1 MLINYFKFDSEKV
14 TSKYSIYIYY
24 LILLYIS
31 SIFLKSSP
39 AISNIA
45 MGLIL
50 ILSILSFKKNNIS
63 SSIFVISGFI
73 LFFIFQ
79 IISLIYTDNIQEGLV
94 VLSLRLPLLLFSIA
108 FIGIRFSKNTCLK
121 IILFYSLVTTILSL
135 VGFVNGLYLT
145 HKFSDTGFLYN
156 DNISALLFEKQAVF
170 FGLYVNIAIYG
181 VFEYLRNQPANEK
194 LKPILYVSLVWLF
207 FINFMLASKMA
218 MFSLYAITGSQLLIH
233 LIKKNKFKEL
243 LQDTTKYGLI
253 SIDRA
258 LFDELKSKYVTT
270 FRYSNF
276 DDSPY
281 GEAYKK
287 IMTVSL
293 KAFLV
298 ASKNTPFRDK
308 LNLLENLDKIK
319 GDIPALHN
327 KQFLSQFKE
336 KNVKYESW
344 WIIAII
350 VIFFFSFIIF
360 HILLWI
366 FSEVLRTIYFNKIN
380 DSAIHKIPKNDDY
393 QETNDKKDIE
403 DYSDKFYVYPV
414 IIENQIAIV
423 NRVVRALAFIS
434 KVRTEISNSFDRG
447 WLKSSHYK
455 FLIEKSD
462 DITEKL
468 RKTLAIRIHEIIERD
483 ERPLKTAQISR
494 EYLRKYL
501 TADYLYQKD
510 YEWLISKVDIKEVS
524 TISKKLLIE
533 MLSRALYKEAINL
546 LINFFKT
553 KDEKFVTERDKELYP
568 EIILISAEF
577 HTYTMEKNEF
587 PEEYKRKIKITNHK
601 LFDFIGR
608 LENEK
613 LLD

>member
-1 MLINYFKFDSEKV
+1 MY
-14 TSKYSIYIYY
+14 
-24 LILLYIS
+24 
-31 SIFLKSSP
+31 KS
-39 AISNIA
+39 
-45 MGLIL
+45 
-50 ILSILSFKKNNIS
+50 SILSKGIRLCISITLAYFLYTAFFKVYDPNFLATYKTETTYPFYSGNKDGAYFSLGDALESKFKDKYHNS
-63 SSIFVISGFI
+63 PTNGSIENSIKLSQEPHAFGMFGENLYNQLDTRVDIITDIYEEKLHI
-73 LFFIFQ
+73 LFRKSSKTSAYKGALTLKSDHNDE
-79 IISLIYTDNIQEGLV
+79 IIAKLFKEYKINKGQPNSQVADIVDHILEK
-94 VLSLRLPLLLFSIA
+94 VLPDYNKIKDDTSKFFLLPLDKSIE
-108 FIGIRFSKNTCLK
+108 K
-121 IILFYSLVTTILSL
+121 IKSGDINV
-135 VGFVNGLYLT
+135 
-145 HKFSDTGFLYN
+145 
-156 DNISALLFEKQAVF
+156 
-170 FGLYVNIAIYG
+170 
-181 VFEYLRNQPANEK
+181 
-194 LKPILYVSLVWLF
+194 LF
-207 FINFMLASKMA
+207 FMSG
-218 MFSLYAITGSQLLIH
+218 YT
-233 LIKKNKFKEL
+233 NKFKEL